1 MRTTLTHDD
10 GPPYPGRTT
19 ADHYL
24 LKSGHQM
31 RVLND
36 TGDDRVEITTSTT
49 YFLLT
54 YTEAIRVG
62 WSLIVAGIRGWRR
75 RG

>member
-1 MRTTLTHDD
+1 MRTVLTQDD
-10 GPPYPGRTT
+10 GPPCPGSTV

-24 LKSGHQM
+24 FESGHQM
-31 RVLND
+31 RVLSD

-54 YTEAIRVG
+54 YTEAVRVG

-75 RG
+75 RA

>member
-1 MRTTLTHDD
+1 MTAPLTDDD
-10 GPPYPGRTT
+10 GPPYPGHTT
-19 ADHYL
+19 ADQYL
-24 LKSGHQM
+24 LKSGHRM

-54 YTEAIRVG
+54 YTEAVRVG
-62 WSLIVAGIRGWRR
+62 WSLIVAGFRGWRR
-75 RG
+75 RA

>member
-1 MRTTLTHDD
+1 MRTVLTECD
-10 GPPYPGRTT
+10 GPPCAGRTT

-24 LKSGHQM
+24 LKSGHQV

-75 RG
+75 RA

>member
-1 MRTTLTHDD
+1 MKTTITENH
-10 GPPYPGRTT
+10 GPPYPGHTT

-24 LKSGHQM
+24 LKSGDQI

-36 TGDDRVEITTSTT
+36 TGDDRVEITTSAT

-54 YTEAIRVG
+54 YTEAVHIG
-62 WSLIVAGIRGWRR
+62 WSLIVAGFRGWRR
-75 RG
+75 RA

>member
-1 MRTTLTHDD
+1 MRTVLTECD
-10 GPPYPGRTT
+10 GPPCVGRTT

-24 LKSGHQM
+24 LKSGHQV

-36 TGDDRVEITTSTT
+36 TGDDRVEITTNTT

-54 YTEAIRVG
+54 YTEAVRVG
-62 WSLIVAGIRGWRR
+62 WSLIVAGIKGWRR
-75 RG
+75 RA